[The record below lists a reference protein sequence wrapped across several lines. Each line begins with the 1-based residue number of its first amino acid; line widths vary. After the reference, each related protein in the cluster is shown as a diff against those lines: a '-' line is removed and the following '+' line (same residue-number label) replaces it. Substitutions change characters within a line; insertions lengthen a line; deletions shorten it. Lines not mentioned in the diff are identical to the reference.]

1 MTNKIRMRMGPLSVV
16 STIAV
21 IGLLAA
27 FIALTALPGGAYAA
41 RPCTRLRLRLRRAAV
56 LDAPPPPPPPVPAA
70 QPLPPPTSVMAEAS
84 ASQELTVTWMSV
96 TGASSYQVDYKL
108 ASATDYQL
116 AAIVGAN
123 ATSYT
128 IMPICSP
135 IATTAFV
142 VTAIGTSGQS
152 LNSTPVV
159 ITVMTAPVAYDLLL
173 SHEDSERE
181 YHLRRP
187 DVAAPSVRVR
197 GLGL

>member
-27 FIALTALPGGAYAA
+27 FIALTALPGGAYADGHG
-41 RPCTRLRLRLRRAAV
+41 PPPPPPPPSGGTGG
-56 LDAPPPPPPPVPAA
+56 PPPPPPPVPAA

-84 ASQELTVTWMSV
+84 ASRELTVTWMSV

-116 AAIVGAN
+116 AATVGPN
-123 ATSYT
+123 ATGYT

-135 IATTAFV
+135 IAPTAFV
-142 VTAIGTSGQS
+142 
-152 LNSTPVV
+152 
-159 ITVMTAPVAYDLLL
+159 
-173 SHEDSERE
+173 
-181 YHLRRP
+181 
-187 DVAAPSVRVR
+187 
-197 GLGL
+197 